1 MQTIIFLVIFV
12 VLIINLFLL
21 FLERARL
28 QARLRQERE
37 CLFRWQQQAH
47 NQNRILQTFFPE
59 AAEKI
64 EQLPYIPDSV
74 ERERRI
80 FEIITATILHD
91 SREDLK

>member
-12 VLIINLFLL
+12 VLIINVFLL

-37 CLFRWQQQAH
+37 RLTLWEQQVRF
-47 NQNRILQTFFPE
+47 QNRILQAFFPE
-59 AAEKI
+59 AAKKI
-64 EQLPYIPDSV
+64 EQLPYISDSV
-74 ERERRI
+74 ERERRV
-80 FEIITATILHD
+80 FEIITATILH